1 MGKILSCAIAV
12 VVALTVVC
20 CNSSGCLDNQN
31 SIPLAGFYSMETK
44 GKVSV
49 RDINIGGVGA
59 PGDTLLLRGV
69 AANQVYLPFRAADN
83 STAFYFHLVTDADTL
98 GIDTG
103 LNDTISFRYESI
115 PYFASADCG
124 AMYHYRITECSH
136 TTLFI
141 DSVAVTDS
149 LITNVDMQ
157 RIEIYFHDDDDDA
170 DDPESEIEI

>member
-1 MGKILSCAIAV
+1 MGKILIGILAIALAMV
-12 VVALTVVC
+12 MVC

-44 GKVSV
+44 GKVTV

-59 PGDTLLLRGV
+59 PDDTLLLNGT
-69 AANQVYLPFRAADN
+69 AASQVYLPFRASGN
-83 STAFYFHLVTDADTL
+83 TTAFYFHLVTDADTL

-103 LNDTISFRYESI
+103 LNDTISFSYESM

-124 AMYHYRITECSH
+124 AIYRYRITECRH
-136 TTLFI
+136 TSLFI

-157 RIEIYFHDDDDDA
+157 RIEIYFHDDEEEE
-170 DDPESEIEI
+170 PEPDIEQ